1 MRIAEIEYL
10 GNLKTRSTHLASGKS
25 IITDAPKDNNGDGS
39 AFSPTYLVA
48 TSLGTCM
55 LTIIGIKA
63 RVRGLDIQETKISVS
78 KEMGDNPRRIKKI
91 SIVINLRRN
100 NLSPEDIKILERA
113 ALACPV
119 AFSLHP
125 DIDQEVEFIV

>member
-1 MRIAEIEYL
+1 MKIAEIEYL

-39 AFSPTYLVA
+39 AFSPTDLVA

-55 LTIIGIKA
+55 LTIMGIKA
-63 RVRGLDIQETKISVS
+63 RDRGLDIQETKISVS